1 MHSVIYNRG
10 NLRRLNCEA
19 AQVICMTWKTAPL
32 LKILAVFSFFVE
44 LICHNKHNNKKDGC
58 GAKCASRH
66 DQN

>member
-32 LKILAVFSFFVE
+32 SQKGGFLFLRLFFKKKSLTKEISLK
-44 LICHNKHNNKKDGC
+44 KKTGTCPDFLF
-58 GAKCASRH
+58 
-66 DQN
+66 